1 MLPLCRLAVWGCLV
15 ASGGHWVAWAG
26 LVPPVGQVVKRR
38 RFYCCFPFAPF
49 SPLPSLPLPVPVRLC
64 PPLLAWVLG
73 CSSGRC
79 VRLGWAVVQ
88 ALPLVVL
95 SVPLAVC
102 AALCRLCGLWGV
114 LSLWPSLY
122 ASLPLL
128 SSGAVL
134 WGAGAVC
141 AAGLAR
147 LAGGAGCWAGA
158 DLGKAGK
165 RGRLADVWQNAQ
177 NKACRFVYFS
187 GVN

>member
-1 MLPLCRLAVWGCLV
+1 M
-15 ASGGHWVAWAG
+15 GGLAWAG
-26 LVPPVGQVVKRR
+26 ASSRAGGQKAALLVLFFVRSL
-38 RFYCCFPFAPF
+38 FPFALSPSPSPCSRLPF
-49 SPLPSLPLPVPVRLC
+49 ASAGVGAGAVLWC
-64 PPLLAWVLG
+64 CLA
-73 CSSGRC
+73 GRSI
-79 VRLGWAVVQ
+79 WAVVQ
-88 ALPLVVL
+88 AVPLVVL

-158 DLGKAGK
+158 DLGAAGK
-165 RGRLADVWQNAQ
+165 RGRLADVWQNVQ
-177 NKACRFVYFS
+177 K
-187 GVN
+187 